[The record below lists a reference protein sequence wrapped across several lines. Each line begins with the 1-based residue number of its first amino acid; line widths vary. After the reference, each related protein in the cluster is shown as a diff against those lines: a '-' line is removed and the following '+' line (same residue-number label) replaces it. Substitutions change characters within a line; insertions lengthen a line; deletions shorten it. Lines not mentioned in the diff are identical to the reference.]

1 MIEKLFTLAIIS
13 TSCVI
18 EKTYDE
24 AQGVLNNGQTVL
36 DMMLVFL
43 QLEGLELNRIYLMN
57 KDVEPTRFVR
67 KETQF

>member
-1 MIEKLFTLAIIS
+1 
-13 TSCVI
+13 
-18 EKTYDE
+18 
-24 AQGVLNNGQTVL
+24 
-36 DMMLVFL
+36 MLVFL